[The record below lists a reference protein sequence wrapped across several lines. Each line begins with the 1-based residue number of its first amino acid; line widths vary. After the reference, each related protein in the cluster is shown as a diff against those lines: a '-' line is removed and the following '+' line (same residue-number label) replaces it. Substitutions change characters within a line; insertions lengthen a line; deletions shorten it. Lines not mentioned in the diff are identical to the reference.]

1 MGLCW
6 EGSHGVV
13 QVERRLAAIV
23 AADIVG
29 YSRLV
34 ESDEN
39 GTLDAIKTL
48 RREIIDPLLAEHH
61 GRIVKLMGDGAIA
74 EFGSVVDAATFAI
87 TMQKDVAAYQAQ
99 IPPDRRIVFR
109 IGINLGD
116 VVVEDG
122 DLLGDGVNVAARLEQ
137 LCEPG
142 GILISG
148 TAYDQLHGKL
158 ELALEFTG
166 EQHVK
171 NIARLVRTYR
181 IRLDGQ
187 RAGWRPKPRWL
198 RQWHVPTVAALAAL
212 AVGSLIW
219 WQPWEPQAESAMVER
234 AALPLPDKPS
244 IAVLPFDSFGSDAE
258 QAYFADGISED
269 LITDLSKLSGIFVI
283 ARNSSWIYKG
293 KPIKVQKVSAELG
306 VRYVLEGSV
315 RRQGD
320 QVRINAQLIDA
331 QGGHHL
337 WAERYDGA
345 IGDMFPF
352 QDKVIGQIVA
362 ALAMEL
368 TGEEQ
373 ARVAQAE
380 TKDPRA
386 YDALL
391 QGWEHLRRETE
402 LDTLKAIALFEKAV
416 ELDPGYHRAYAALA
430 TGHWRVAVSSWSAAN
445 VGMQRAFERMNVNL
459 AKAMEVAN
467 APAFALSAEVLARQ
481 GRNDEAL
488 AAIKRALELAPNDP
502 DNHISQARILNAVG
516 RATEAEQDVRWAMRL
531 NPQSPPGYLRVLAL
545 SLFHQERYDE
555 AVNTLHRLISL
566 PSPLAEDYATLV
578 SAYGHVGQRDGISAA
593 IEKYNALTV
602 PVGFDPLTVQESSW
616 WWYGDLYDYH
626 REYRDRYLAGLR
638 KAGVPEGAGVD
649 LSYDDYTSIVSKRN
663 GEYFVEG
670 APKIDAATAKG
681 LHDRG
686 VRFVDVRS
694 AIAYGRGHIP
704 GTHLR
709 DVVISLSKQTLSEI
723 ADRDSEMVFYCYGRY
738 CPMSAFASA
747 KALKWGFPKVYY
759 FAGGYPAWVDNGYP
773 VEVASPQQEADNR
786 P

>member
-1 MGLCW
+1 M
-6 EGSHGVV
+6 
-13 QVERRLAAIV
+13 

-29 YSRLV
+29 YSRLA
-34 ESDEN
+34 EMDEN
-39 GTLDAIKTL
+39 GTLAAIKAL
-48 RREIIDPLLAEHH
+48 RREVIDPLLAEHH

-74 EFGSVVDAATFAI
+74 EFGSVVDAATFAV
-87 TMQKDVAAYQAQ
+87 TMQKDVAASQAQ
-99 IPPDRRIVFR
+99 VPTDKRIVFR

-122 DLLGDGVNVAARLEQ
+122 DLLGDGVNVAARLGQ

-148 TAYDQLHGKL
+148 TAYDHLHGKL
-158 ELALEFTG
+158 DLTSEFTG

-171 NIARLVRTYR
+171 NISRPVRTYR
-181 IRLDGQ
+181 IRMDG
-187 RAGWRPKPRWL
+187 RPARWHLKRSWL
-198 RQWHVPTVAALAAL
+198 RQWHLPAAVAAAALAGGAF
-212 AVGSLIW
+212 IW
-219 WQPWEPQAESAMVER
+219 WSPWEPQAESAMVER

-244 IAVLPFDSFGSDAE
+244 IAVLPFDSFNSDPE
-258 QAYFADGISED
+258 QVHFADGISED

-283 ARNSSWIYKG
+283 ARNSSWTYKG
-293 KPIKVQKVSAELG
+293 KPTKVQEVSAELG

-331 QGGHHL
+331 VNGHHL
-337 WAERYDGA
+337 WAERYDGPFGA
-345 IGDMFPF
+345 MFAF

-362 ALAMEL
+362 AMAAEL

-373 ARVAQAE
+373 ARIAQAE

-391 QGWEHLRRETE
+391 QGWAHLRRETE
-402 LDTLKAIALFEKAV
+402 PDTLQAITLFEKAV
-416 ELDPGYHRAYAALA
+416 ELDPEYHRAYAALA

-459 AKAMEVAN
+459 AKALEAPN
-467 APAFALSAEVLARQ
+467 APAYALSAEVMARQ

-502 DNHISQARILNAVG
+502 DNHIGRARILNAVG
-516 RATEAEQDVRWAMRL
+516 RAMEAEQDVRWAMRL
-531 NPQSPPGYLRVLAL
+531 NPQYPPGYLRVLIL
-545 SLFHQERYDE
+545 SLFHQERYEESID
-555 AVNTLHRLISL
+555 TLHRLISL
-566 PSPLAEDYATLV
+566 PSPLSEEYATLV
-578 SAYGHVGQRDGISAA
+578 SAYGHVGRREGVGAA
-593 IEKYNALTV
+593 IEKYNALMV
-602 PVGFDPLTVQESSW
+602 PIGFDPLTVQESGW
-616 WWYGDLYDYH
+616 WWYGDLFNFH
-626 REYRDRYLAGLR
+626 RPYREQYLDGLR
-638 KAGVPEGAGVD
+638 KAGVPEGGGTD
-649 LSYDDYTSIVSKRN
+649 LSYDEYTSIVSKRN

-670 APKIDAATAKG
+670 APKIDAIAAKE

-694 AIAYGRGHIP
+694 AVAYGRGHIP
-704 GTHLR
+704 GAHLR
-709 DVVISLSKQTLSEI
+709 DVVTSLSKETLSEI
-723 ADRDSEMVFYCYGRY
+723 AAPDTEVVFYCYGRY
-738 CPMSAFASA
+738 CPMSTFASA
-747 KALKWGFPKVYY
+747 KALKWGFSKVYY
-759 FAGGYPAWVDNGYP
+759 FAGGYPSWVDNGYP
-773 VEVASPQQEADNR
+773 VEVAATQPQEADNR